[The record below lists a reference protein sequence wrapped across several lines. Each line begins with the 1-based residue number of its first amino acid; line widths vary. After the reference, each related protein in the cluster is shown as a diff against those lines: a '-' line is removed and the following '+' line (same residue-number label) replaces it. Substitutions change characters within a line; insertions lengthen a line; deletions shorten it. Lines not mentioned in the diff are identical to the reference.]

1 MYLIP
6 NFPLLSSHLPEMD
19 LRETRSRSENMSR
32 TSSAS
37 DTYRLSDHQAPT
49 ESKLPAPLTSI
60 RKLRESCDA
69 CHVAK
74 VKCIKQKSADC
85 ARCFSFGISCAY
97 SPSARTGKPRGA
109 KDRRNR
115 IGSIDDSTF
124 SNGRRSLTCAETP
137 VVQATLPAN
146 DVPQANPPHHHF
158 APTYENPDPLSLDPW
173 SPGVTNA
180 ICQFFAEERQ
190 MNLIPPSLS
199 TSTNSSPNSC
209 PFAQPDFV
217 QFAAAAAAAAA
228 QPSYFPIDRNLRG
241 STISPTTSHFSD
253 SMKQMDEPD
262 MMNRI
267 STSSPDRETC
277 GCFVSN
283 LKSLET
289 LRRYSD
295 PYSSQN
301 ATPFDVALFI
311 SKQAITHCTEML
323 SCTYCTRN
331 TSGDSNSTPMLIFA
345 GLMNDILNSY
355 SAACTA
361 HFDLETTD
369 SSPDSLSS
377 SSSQLTLGTYLVDGE
392 DGRHLKLEILMI
404 ELRKVERLWMQFKD
418 VCAQVRVGD
427 GRKSLLEALVCYLG
441 QTLRDTVD
449 RLEARRG
456 HNSSNGRR

>member
-1 MYLIP
+1 M
-6 NFPLLSSHLPEMD
+6 
-19 LRETRSRSENMSR
+19 
-32 TSSAS
+32 AS
-37 DTYRLSDHQAPT
+37 
-49 ESKLPAPLTSI
+49 
-60 RKLRESCDA
+60 
-69 CHVAK
+69 V
-74 VKCIKQKSADC
+74 
-85 ARCFSFGISCAY
+85 
-97 SPSARTGKPRGA
+97 
-109 KDRRNR
+109 
-115 IGSIDDSTF
+115 DDSTF
-124 SNGRRSLTCAETP
+124 SSSRRSLTCAETP
-137 VVQATLPAN
+137 VVQATLHAN
-146 DVPQANPPHHHF
+146 EVPQANAPHHHF
-158 APTYENPDPLSLDPW
+158 APTYSDADPLSLDPW
-173 SPGVTNA
+173 GPGVTNA
-180 ICQFFAEERQ
+180 ICQFLAEERQ
-190 MNLIPPSLS
+190 MNLFPPSLS

-217 QFAAAAAAAAA
+217 QLAAAAAA
-228 QPSYFPIDRNLRG
+228 QQPYFPIDRNLRG
-241 STISPTTSHFSD
+241 STISPTASHFSEA
-253 SMKQMDEPD
+253 MKQMEEPD
-262 MMNRI
+262 MIHRM
-267 STSSPDRETC
+267 STSPPERETC
-277 GCFVSN
+277 DCFASN

-301 ATPFDVALFI
+301 TTPFDVALFI

-323 SCTYCTRN
+323 SCAYCTRT

-345 GLMNDILNSY
+345 GLMNDILSSY

-361 HFDLETTD
+361 HFDLEATD
-369 SSPDSLSS
+369 SSPDSHSS

-456 HNSSNGRR
+456 HNGNNSNGRR

>member
-1 MYLIP
+1 
-6 NFPLLSSHLPEMD
+6 MD
-19 LRETRSRSENMSR
+19 IKETRSKSENMSR
-32 TSSAS
+32 TSSATE
-37 DTYRLSDHQAPT
+37 TYRLSDHQAPT
-49 ESKLPAPLTSI
+49 ESKLPAPLTST

-115 IGSIDDSTF
+115 MATVDDSNF
-124 SNGRRSLTCAETP
+124 PNGRRSLTCAETP
-137 VVQATLPAN
+137 TIQAPLHRNEVPPAN
-146 DVPQANPPHHHF
+146 APHHHF
-158 APTYENPDPLSLDPW
+158 APTYEDTDPLALDPW
-173 SPGVTNA
+173 GSGVTNA
-180 ICQFFAEERQ
+180 ICQFLAEERQ
-190 MNLIPPSLS
+190 MNLFPSSLS
-199 TSTNSSPNSC
+199 TSTNSSPNSL
-209 PFAQPDFV
+209 PFAQPDFA
-217 QFAAAAAAAAA
+217 QLAAAAAAA
-228 QPSYFPIDRNLRG
+228 QQPYFPVDRNLRA
-241 STISPTTSHFSD
+241 STLSPTASHFSE
-253 SMKQMDEPD
+253 SMKHLDD
-262 MMNRI
+262 SVMMNRM
-267 STSSPDRETC
+267 STSPPERETC
-277 GCFVSN
+277 DCFASN

-323 SCTYCTRN
+323 SCTYCTRT

-361 HFDLETTD
+361 HFDLETTG
-369 SSPDSLSS
+369 SSPDSHSS

-456 HNSSNGRR
+456 HNGNSSNGRR

>member
-1 MYLIP
+1 M
-6 NFPLLSSHLPEMD
+6 FSCHLPGMD

-37 DTYRLSDHQAPT
+37 DTYRLSEHQAPT
-49 ESKLPAPLTSI
+49 ESKLPVPLNSI

-69 CHVAK
+69 CHMAK

-115 IGSIDDSTF
+115 MESVEDSTF
-124 SNGRRSLTCAETP
+124 SSGRRSLTCADTP
-137 VVQATLPAN
+137 AVRAVLHTNEA
-146 DVPQANPPHHHF
+146 PQGNAPHHQF
-158 APTYENPDPLSLDPW
+158 APTYEDTDPLSLDPW
-173 SPGVTNA
+173 GPGVTSA
-180 ICQFFAEERQ
+180 ICQFLADERQ
-190 MNLIPPSLS
+190 MNLFPSSLS
-199 TSTNSSPNSC
+199 TSSNSSPNSC
-209 PFAQPDFV
+209 PFAQSDFV
-217 QFAAAAAAAAA
+217 QLAAAAAAAA
-228 QPSYFPIDRNLRG
+228 QQPYFPIDHNPRS
-241 STISPTTSHFSD
+241 STISPTASHFSE
-253 SMKQMDEPD
+253 SMKQLDEPD
-262 MMNRI
+262 MMNRM
-267 STSSPDRETC
+267 SKSPPDRETC
-277 GCFVSN
+277 DCFASN

-289 LRRYSD
+289 LRRHSD
-295 PYSSQN
+295 PFCSQN
-301 ATPFDVALFI
+301 TTPFDVALFI
-311 SKQAITHCTEML
+311 SKQAITHCTAML
-323 SCTYCTRN
+323 SCTHCTRT
-331 TSGDSNSTPMLIFA
+331 TSGDSSSTPMLIFA

-361 HFDLETTD
+361 HFDLEATD
-369 SSPDSLSS
+369 SSTESHSS

-418 VCAQVRVGD
+418 VCAQVHVGD

-441 QTLRDTVD
+441 QTLRDTVE

-456 HNSSNGRR
+456 RNGSSGRRR

>member
-1 MYLIP
+1 
-6 NFPLLSSHLPEMD
+6 
-19 LRETRSRSENMSR
+19 MSR
-32 TSSAS
+32 TSSSS

-49 ESKLPAPLTSI
+49 QSKLPVPLTSV

-115 IGSIDDSTF
+115 MGSVDNFAS
-124 SNGRRSLTCAETP
+124 GRRSLTCAETP
-137 VVQATLPAN
+137 AVQATLHTNEAT
-146 DVPQANPPHHHF
+146 QANAPHHHF
-158 APTYENPDPLSLDPW
+158 APTYEDSDPLSLDPW
-173 SPGVTNA
+173 GPGVTNA
-180 ICQFFAEERQ
+180 ICQFLAEERQ
-190 MNLIPPSLS
+190 MNFLPSSLS

-217 QFAAAAAAAAA
+217 QLAAAAAAAAA
-228 QPSYFPIDRNLRG
+228 TQQPYFPIDRNLRA
-241 STISPTTSHFSD
+241 STISPTASQFSE
-253 SMKQMDEPD
+253 SMKQLDESD
-262 MMNRI
+262 MMNRM
-267 STSSPDRETC
+267 STSPPNRDTC
-277 GCFVSN
+277 SCFTSN

-289 LRRYSD
+289 LRRFSD
-295 PYSSQN
+295 PYSAQN
-301 ATPFDVALFI
+301 TTPFDVALFI
-311 SKQAITHCTEML
+311 SKQAITHCTAML
-323 SCTYCTRN
+323 SCTYCTRT

-369 SSPDSLSS
+369 SSPNSHSS
-377 SSSQLTLGTYLVDGE
+377 TSSQLTLGTYLVDGE

-418 VCAQVRVGD
+418 VCAQVHVGD
-427 GRKSLLEALVCYLG
+427 GRKSLLEALVSYLG
-441 QTLRDTVD
+441 QTLGDTVD

-456 HNSSNGRR
+456 HNGNNSNGRR

>member
-6 NFPLLSSHLPEMD
+6 NFPLFFYPRPEMD
-19 LRETRSRSENMSR
+19 VRETRSRSENMSR
-32 TSSAS
+32 TSSTS
-37 DTYRLSDHQAPT
+37 DTYRLSAHQAPT
-49 ESKLPAPLTSI
+49 ESKRPVPLTSI

-115 IGSIDDSTF
+115 MGSVDNSNF
-124 SNGRRSLTCAETP
+124 SRGRRSLTCAETP
-137 VVQATLPAN
+137 AVQATLHAN
-146 DVPQANPPHHHF
+146 EVPQANAPRHHF
-158 APTYENPDPLSLDPW
+158 APTYEDNDPLSLDW
-173 SPGVTNA
+173 GPGVTNA
-180 ICQFFAEERQ
+180 ICQFLAEERQ
-190 MNLIPPSLS
+190 LNLFPPSLS
-199 TSTNSSPNSC
+199 TSTDSSPNSC
-209 PFAQPDFV
+209 PFAQPDFA
-217 QFAAAAAAAAA
+217 QLAAAAAAAA
-228 QPSYFPIDRNLRG
+228 QQPYFPVDRNLRG
-241 STISPTTSHFSD
+241 STISPTGSHFSE
-253 SMKQMDEPD
+253 SMKQLDEPD
-262 MMNRI
+262 MMNRM
-267 STSSPDRETC
+267 STSPPDRETC
-277 GCFVSN
+277 DCFTAN

-301 ATPFDVALFI
+301 TTPFDVALFI

-323 SCTYCTRN
+323 NCMYCTRTTN
-331 TSGDSNSTPMLIFA
+331 GDSNSTPMLIFA

-361 HFDLETTD
+361 HFDLETTG

-418 VCAQVRVGD
+418 ISAQVRVGD

-456 HNSSNGRR
+456 HNGSNSNGRR